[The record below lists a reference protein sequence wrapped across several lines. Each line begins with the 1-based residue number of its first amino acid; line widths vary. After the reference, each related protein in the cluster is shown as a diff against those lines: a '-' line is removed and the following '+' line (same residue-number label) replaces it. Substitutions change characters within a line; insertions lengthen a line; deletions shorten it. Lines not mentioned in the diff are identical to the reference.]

1 MPFTRSVPLT
11 LWLIPIWTEVNL
23 PGMPKFNG
31 AYEIKLLQ
39 NVNESIRTET
49 YMQRGT
55 SWRTKRSL
63 QVTIQNEDATRKTS
77 LKSILRTEVW
87 NSNVSET
94 FALVKVSSQWRII
107 VSFMRV
113 GKGTFWNTK
122 FTRTS
127 LRKKKTEETSRIE
140 RSANQRCS
148 LSSGFCPEILV
159 LWWLDYRELSVV
171 VW

>member
-49 YMQRGT
+49 YMQRGN
-55 SWRTKRSL
+55 SWRTKRYL
-63 QVTIQNEDATRKTS
+63 QVTIQNEDATRKNKSKIDIVNWGLELQRFRNLCASKSFESVTHNREFHTS
-77 LKSILRTEVW
+77 WKRYILKYQVYE
-87 NSNVSET
+87 NVIEE
-94 FALVKVSSQWRII
+94 
-107 VSFMRV
+107 
-113 GKGTFWNTK
+113 
-122 FTRTS
+122 
-127 LRKKKTEETSRIE
+127 KKTEETSRKE

-159 LWWLDYRELSVV
+159 LWWLDYREPSVV